1 MDLISALSIKAA
13 LFLFPVIVAFV
24 LTYLLARRLLARRPL
39 LAGWG
44 IGVAILLV
52 AYLTPAVSEL
62 FGYEPSRFGQDGQEA
77 KYGLAVGALCS
88 AVFILIFANIRWLQ
102 PRAGRAKAR
111 DSLNPFRQAN
121 AMQSMRAPSTSL
133 EADAATS
140 DELYRLALD
149 EIESSAMD
157 KATWARALAASDGDH
172 QRAVSAYIRVRVAA
186 LALKADHEARAGE
199 ASPDL
204 GRLGAARG
212 TGRDR
217 PGATGFDWG
226 AAVGWFLGIWLILV
240 IAGGILRFLESPEVS
255 DGPPS
260 VPQDHARRGL
270 TYAEQVRLIKSRI
283 EDGQVGSRAIPASQ
297 LQTLPT
303 EVAGRVVNT
312 TGAKTIES
320 EQVWWPE
327 IKDPSTDA
335 VTLNIHIRNLLPG
348 SLHGIVFELDSVRC
362 AEARG
367 MGRIFMLPVSPP
379 LPYRGELV
387 LNTDVP
393 LPAEHPLRSGAVCG
407 TITGV
412 W

>member
-1 MDLISALSIKAA
+1 MDLILTLSIKAA
-13 LFLFPVIVAFV
+13 SFLFPVLLAFF
-24 LTYLLARRLLARRPL
+24 LTYLLARKLLARRPL

-44 IGVAILLV
+44 IGLAILLV
-52 AYLTPAVSEL
+52 AYLTPVVSEL

-88 AVFILIFANIRWLQ
+88 AVIILIFAIIGWLQ
-102 PRAGRAKAR
+102 PRIGRTKAR
-111 DSLNPFRQAN
+111 GSLNPFRQAN
-121 AMQSMRAPSTSL
+121 AMRSTSL
-133 EADAATS
+133 LSTSGEAGAPPS
-140 DELYRLALD
+140 DELYRVALD

-172 QRAVSAYIRVRVAA
+172 QRTVSAYIRFRAA
-186 LALKADHEARAGE
+186 TLALKADHEAQTDE
-199 ASPDL
+199 ASPDIR
-204 GRLGAARG
+204 RLGAARA
-212 TGRDR
+212 TGLDR
-217 PGATGFDWG
+217 PGSTGFDWG
-226 AAVGWFLGIWLILV
+226 AAVGWFLGISLILV
-240 IAGGILRFLESPEVS
+240 IVGSILRFFDSPEVR
-255 DGPPS
+255 DDPTS

-270 TYAEQVRLIKSRI
+270 TYLEQVSRIKSRI
-283 EDGQVGSRAIPASQ
+283 EDGQLVSRATPASP
-297 LQTLPT
+297 LQSLPT
-303 EVAGRVVNT
+303 QISGRVVNA

-327 IKDPSTDA
+327 IKDTSTEA
-335 VTLNIHIRNLLPG
+335 VALNIYIRNLLPG
-348 SLHGIVFELDSVRC
+348 SLHGVIFELNSALC

-367 MGRIFMLPVSPP
+367 KGRIFMLPVSPP